1 MTPQEKL
8 RKAASLVSEVCKG
21 LEVESR
27 ACRCCERVTFP
38 NWPAKVVSDK
48 LATVASRLLDAANVD
63 PQAWMTIKELADRDA
78 SIIAYEK
85 AIGFRSAH

>member
-48 LATVASRLLDAANVD
+48 LATVAGAVDRFEAGGARRVEGVVHHRFQHFHKLRVLL
-63 PQAWMTIKELADRDA
+63 
-78 SIIAYEK
+78 
-85 AIGFRSAH
+85 